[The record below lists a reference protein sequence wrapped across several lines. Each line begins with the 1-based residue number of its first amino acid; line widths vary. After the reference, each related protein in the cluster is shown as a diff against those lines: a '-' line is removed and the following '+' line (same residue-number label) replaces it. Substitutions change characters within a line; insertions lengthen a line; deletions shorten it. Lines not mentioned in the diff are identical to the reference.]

1 MLSPTKDKK
10 LNNMSKWTALGLLR
24 REDDKS
30 SIGETEEKSCC
41 RDNDE
46 SVDDADGLRCALPI
60 VGVRKRLLVLVTE
73 WHRLL

>member
-1 MLSPTKDKK
+1 
-10 LNNMSKWTALGLLR
+10 MSKWTALGLLR

-41 RDNDE
+41 RDNDDE